1 MYNGVLNI
9 NKPKGYTSHD
19 VVNKVRRIAGMKK
32 VGHTGTLDPM
42 AEGVLPVCLGKA
54 TRIAEYLTGED
65 KEYIA
70 EVTLGAETDTLD
82 SEGNI
87 IKECPVPELG
97 QEDLQN
103 VFAGFVGEILQ
114 IPPLFSAIKKDG
126 KPLYKYAREG
136 KTIDIPSRKVEIK
149 YIELISW
156 EKKENR
162 FQIKVGCSKG
172 TYIRSLARD
181 LGSELGTCA
190 HLTSLK
196 RTKSGSFLIES
207 SVSFED
213 LERDGVEKYI
223 VDTDRAIPDFSSV
236 KLDEHSSK
244 KASLGNFIVLEEAIF
259 GQMENQEN
267 IKIFSNENV
276 LIGLGIIENG
286 VLKPKKVFV

>member
-9 NKPKGYTSHD
+9 YKPKGYTSHD

-82 SEGNI
+82 SEGDI
-87 IKECPVPELG
+87 IKECPVPDLCL
-97 QEDLQN
+97 EDLQS
-103 VFAGFVGEILQ
+103 VFAGFIGEILQ

-136 KTIDIPSRKVEIK
+136 KSIDIPSRKVEIK

-156 EKKENR
+156 EKEQNR
-162 FQIKVGCSKG
+162 FRIKVGCSKG

-181 LGSELGTCA
+181 LGNKLGTCA
-190 HLTSLK
+190 HLTFLM

-207 SVSFED
+207 SVSFEA
-213 LERDGVEKYI
+213 LERDGVERYI
-223 VDTDRAIPDFSSV
+223 IDTDRAIPGFSSV
-236 KLDEHSSK
+236 KLDENSSK

-259 GQMENQEN
+259 GKVENQEN
-267 IKIFSNENV
+267 VKIFSSDNV
-276 LIGLGIIENG
+276 LIALGIIDNG